1 MNTFGNICTANSDC
15 LSDCCGANATTPGDS
30 ITTCRYDECIGHYQ
44 EFFVHIT
51 IVFGF
56 MLLVTI
62 IFYCLVYRKVNSLQE
77 RYKVQ
82 EQQDRVGYQ
91 AKQ

>member
-1 MNTFGNICTANSDC
+1 M
-15 LSDCCGANATTPGDS
+15 
-30 ITTCRYDECIGHYQ
+30 
-44 EFFVHIT
+44 HIT

-77 RYKVQ
+77 RYRVQ

-91 AKQ
+91 AKKEDEELSVELHKSLML